1 MQFSSM
7 NMPMTHITVLISTK
21 AVHIGDL
28 HVPLPEDTFVLNLTL
43 LIAKNE
49 RTRKL
54 LINPYS

>member
-1 MQFSSM
+1 M